1 MERYGNSIFRWDAS
15 RSTTPKLGYDISYFR
30 PVIDD
35 ALRDQDP
42 QEEWITH
49 ACGIH
54 NKLDFALVFL
64 YGLQEVIHHI
74 VDLVDPFEGISWL
87 LSKNFGP

>member
-54 NKLDFALVFL
+54 NKLDFVSNKMLIL
-64 YGLQEVIHHI
+64 YRS
-74 VDLVDPFEGISWL
+74 F
-87 LSKNFGP
+87 NFVVGTCFSIWFARSNTSYS